1 MHGGPKEV
9 VSMSNY
15 APDPKNSNLYENL
28 VEKTI
33 ENVTAEDI
41 TRLTNPTRLSSDNQD
56 QLLIIK
62 TINNA
67 IMRDGGPMPGTSKV
81 VTTAALDNTGTVLV
95 FRPEIGEVYQLM
107 AMSLDPD
114 GTNAAHRG
122 IGYIVDFS
130 TLASPTDPTNLS
142 GASFV
147 EIFDASLSTSAESL
161 TYDTPLFI
169 DRNTYFALNVV
180 TLDTAAGDT
189 LKLKIAMIRV
199 R

>member
-1 MHGGPKEV
+1 
-9 VSMSNY
+9 MSQY
-15 APDPKNSNLYENL
+15 APNPNKLKVYENL
-28 VEKTI
+28 QNFKLSD
-33 ENVTAEDI
+33 VTALDI
-41 TRLTNPTRLSSDNQD
+41 QKLSDPTFIQSTNQD
-56 QLLIIK
+56 DLISYNLVNK
-62 TINNA
+62 A
-67 IMRDGGPMPGTSKV
+67 AMRDGGPMPGTSAV
-81 VTTAALDNTGTVLV
+81 VTTAALADTGTVVV
-95 FRPEIGEVYQLM
+95 FRPGVGEVWQLM

-114 GTNAAHRG
+114 GTNNAHRG

-130 TLASPTDPTNLS
+130 TLADSSAPTNLS

-169 DRNTYFALNVV
+169 DRNTFFALNVV